1 MAILTKGLPQGSVL
15 SPLLF
20 NLYTHDLDLAI
31 DKNVDVLQYADDLLL
46 YIKGNN
52 IDDASAKLTE
62 SLILEY
68 GTFLLEPGSMSGFKA
83 LDKIQ
88 SKCLR
93 IICGAMKTSPI
104 NALQAECYASKHFAN
119 SNVGVGVFHFQYN
132 IVQKIKLPPECT
144 VFSGECLGIFKAL
157 EYIRLAKL
165 KKSIVFTDS
174 LSSIQALVKNPFKI
188 KQQHPCIFGIR
199 QLLTECTEKDI
210 DTSKEKVIKELN
222 FLSEKD
228 ATPFYKLP
236 LKSLLQIYKTT
247 KNDVEKGFC
256 KNRLYYISQRIECPP
271 STLSEQIVKRLFIY
285 KLSFEWLESSLNV
298 LLAMN
303 VSGDRI
309 KRDLWVLKYHHKTI
323 QERLERVKSVGVEN
337 LYPWMVRCSEDIL
350 NRSIQISQETKTILG
365 ENKSTK
371 MYLAQRLNTSPK
383 VIEDMYVK
391 IPALKT
397 IRVTKAKNFLD
408 FLIKEGFTV
417 EEIVDKPRIFAASQK
432 TVKLRLE
439 KLRSLGL
446 CEINLNILCRSRK
459 DFQKYYESMESISKE
474 CDE

>member
-1 MAILTKGLPQGSVL
+1 MAIRYLIST
-15 SPLLF
+15 LF
-20 NLYTHDLDLAI
+20 LRP
-31 DKNVDVLQYADDLLL
+31 
-46 YIKGNN
+46 NN
-52 IDDASAKLTE
+52 IVCQKYLTP
-62 SLILEY
+62 SCSY
-68 GTFLLEPGSMSGFKA
+68 DNGFENYIFK
-83 LDKIQ
+83 
-88 SKCLR
+88 SKF
-93 IICGAMKTSPI
+93 S
-104 NALQAECYASKHFAN
+104 S
-119 SNVGVGVFHFQYN
+119 VFHIN
-132 IVQKIKLPPECT
+132 ILDRNLCTQELKSPKL
-144 VFSGECLGIFKAL
+144 
-157 EYIRLAKL
+157 
-165 KKSIVFTDS
+165 
-174 LSSIQALVKNPFKI
+174 
-188 KQQHPCIFGIR
+188 
-199 QLLTECTEKDI
+199 KDI
-210 DTSKEKVIKELN
+210 DTSKEKIIKELN
-222 FLSEKD
+222 FLSDKD

-247 KNDVEKGFC
+247 KNDDENGFC
-256 KNRLYYISQRIECPP
+256 KNRLYYISQRIKCPP

-285 KLSFEWLESSLNV
+285 KLSFDWLESSLNV

-323 QERLERVKSVGVEN
+323 QERLERVRNLGVDN

-350 NRSIQISQETKTILG
+350 SRSIQITQDTKTILG

-371 MYLAQRLNTSPK
+371 MYLAHRLNTTPD

-439 KLRSLGL
+439 KLRNLGL

-474 CDE
+474 T